1 VSYQNLIQDGTG
13 KGYLARVDD
22 RNRVR
27 TRAVTES
34 EFDQATLEGEAFN
47 INTLLQTMGAG
58 NSALFRLKNN
68 ESRSIVLVGWFIGT
82 DGLTTTA
89 DNPLVSVYGGV
100 TGFSGAETAV
110 PVVNRNLGSA
120 RTFNVES
127 FRPTTYPQTLVGAA
141 AAPVLYQTQGA
152 SARAFGN
159 VFITVPSGASV
170 GIQIET
176 TGAGAI
182 SGGKIY
188 TGFTGYVVEAGL

>member
-1 VSYQNLIQDGTG
+1 MSFSNLIQDGTG
-13 KGYLARVDD
+13 KGYLAKVDD
-22 RNRVR
+22 RNRLR

-47 INTLLQTMGAG
+47 VNTLLQTMGAG
-58 NSALFRLKNN
+58 NSALFRLTNN
-68 ESRSIVLVGWFIGT
+68 ESRSIVLVGWFVGT
-82 DGLTTTA
+82 DGITTTA
-89 DNPLVSVYGGV
+89 DNPLVAVYGGV

-110 PVVNRNLGSA
+110 PVVNRNIGSA
-120 RTFNVES
+120 RTFNIDC

-159 VFITVPSGASV
+159 VFLTVPSGASV
-170 GIQIET
+170 GIELST
-176 TGAGAI
+176 TGAGTI

-188 TGFTGYVVEAGL
+188 TGFTGYVVESN

>member
-1 VSYQNLIQDGTG
+1 MSFSNLIQDGTG
-13 KGYLARVDD
+13 QGYLAQVDN

-47 INTLLQTMGAG
+47 VNTLLQTMGAG
-58 NSALFRLKNN
+58 NTALFRLTNN

-82 DGLTTTA
+82 DGITTSA
-89 DNPLVSVYGGV
+89 DNPLVAVYGGV

-110 PVVNRNLGSA
+110 PVVNRQIGSA
-120 RTFNVES
+120 RAFSITAA
-127 FRPTTYPQTLVGAA
+127 RPTTYPQTLVGAA
-141 AAPVLYQTQGA
+141 ADPVLYQTQPA
-152 SARAFGN
+152 SGRVFGN

-170 GIQIET
+170 GIEIET

>member
-1 VSYQNLIQDGTG
+1 MSYQNLIQDGTG
-13 KGYLARVDD
+13 KGYLAKVDS

-27 TRAVTES
+27 TRGVTES
-34 EFDQATLEGEAFN
+34 EFDLATQAGEAFN
-47 INTLLQTMGAG
+47 VNTLLQTISG
-58 NSALFRLKNN
+58 NTALFRFKNN

-82 DGLTTTA
+82 DGITTTS
-89 DNPLVSVYGGV
+89 DNPLVAVYGGV

-127 FRPTTYPQTLVGAA
+127 FRPSTYPQTLVGAA

-159 VFITVPSGASV
+159 VFITVPAGGSV
-170 GIQIET
+170 GIEIET
-176 TGAGAI
+176 TGAGTI

-188 TGFTGYVVEAGL
+188 TGFTGYVVESE

>member
-1 VSYQNLIQDGTG
+1 MSFSNLIQDGTG
-13 KGYLARVDD
+13 QGYLAQVDN

-58 NSALFRLKNN
+58 NSALFRLTNN

-82 DGLTTTA
+82 DGITTSA
-89 DNPLVSVYGGV
+89 DNPLVAVYGEV

-110 PVVNRNLGSA
+110 PVVNRQVGSA
-120 RTFNVES
+120 RAFSITAA
-127 FRPTTYPQTLVGAA
+127 RPTTYPQTLVGAA

-152 SARAFGN
+152 TARTFGN

-170 GIQIET
+170 GIELST
-176 TGAGAI
+176 TGAGTI

-188 TGFTGYVVEAGL
+188 TGFTGYVAEEGS